1 MKNLTKSVAMCLL
14 LISFVGLKAQENN
27 LLKSFINEND
37 IAIRSVQK
45 HSINMAD
52 PANEAL
58 IKELLEYQT
67 ASVKLFKSN
76 TTKSTDIAYIIREK
90 CVDFLSKNSKT
101 SLDYLT
107 ITDKEQ
113 SLFTSRKSVEKISS
127 NLNKNELQKINSVD
141 TKNPHLFDDLN
152 TRIQ

>member
-1 MKNLTKSVAMCLL
+1 MKNLTKTLTMCLL
-14 LISFVGLKAQENN
+14 AISIVSLKAQEPN

-52 PANEAL
+52 PTTEAFV
-58 IKELLEYQT
+58 KELLQYQT

-76 TTKSTDIAYIIREK
+76 ASKSADIAYFIREK
-90 CVDFLSKNSKT
+90 CVDFLTKNSKT
-101 SLDYLT
+101 SLDYLKLT
-107 ITDKEQ
+107 EKEQ
-113 SLFTSRKSVEKISS
+113 SLFTSRKPVEKISS
-127 NLNKNELQKINSVD
+127 DLNKNELQKINSVD